1 MVGSKMRT
9 LGPKSGVAVVGPPH
23 VAVAVQ
29 LAGQLETG
37 RREPDEAIDPVDEVL
52 PAPPTP
58 LPEATEPPLPPRAPE
73 AELMTPEDGGT
84 LAPDPTE
91 LPVLAPLCDAP
102 MPDVAPA
109 PDVAEP
115 PEVAEPPDP
124 EAELCVP
131 DPADWAPDPLQP

>member
-9 LGPKSGVAVVGPPH
+9 FGPKSGVAVVGPPH
-23 VAVAVQ
+23 VGVAVQ

-58 LPEATEPPLPPRAPE
+58 LPEATEPPLPPTAPE
-73 AELMTPEDGGT
+73 AELMAPDDGDT
-84 LAPDPTE
+84 LTPDPTE
-91 LPVLAPLCDAP
+91 VPVLAPLCDAP

-115 PEVAEPPDP
+115 PEAPDV
-124 EAELCVP
+124 EAEVCVP
-131 DPADWAPDPLQP
+131 EPAGWAPDPPQP

>member
-1 MVGSKMRT
+1 
-9 LGPKSGVAVVGPPH
+9 
-23 VAVAVQ
+23 
-29 LAGQLETG
+29 
-37 RREPDEAIDPVDEVL
+37 
-52 PAPPTP
+52 
-58 LPEATEPPLPPRAPE
+58 
-73 AELMTPEDGGT
+73 MTPEDGGT